1 MNQIDIA
8 IFQWFNLWV
17 ASSPSVVQQMIS
29 LRARLLPWVFVAGLA
44 AFVLIPLIFRK
55 YRAYAEKNISIVVCS
70 LISVGIA
77 RFVIVNILRRLI
89 ERPRPFEV
97 LDGVTRLISLVSDGS
112 FPSGHAAAFFALAA
126 PFMFAR
132 SYPKTA
138 FIFFFA
144 AFVIS
149 LDRVLG
155 GVHWPS
161 DIVAGALVGVGTAWL
176 ISWYTRKKG
185 FLD

>member
-1 MNQIDIA
+1 MNQIDVT
-8 IFQWFNLWV
+8 IFWWFNSWIV
-17 ASSPSVVQQMIS
+17 SSPLLVQQMIS
-29 LRARLLPWVFVAGLA
+29 LRAWLLPWLFVAGLA
-44 AFVLIPLIFRK
+44 AFVLIPLVSRK
-55 YRAYAEKNISIVVCS
+55 YRAYAPKNVSIIICS
-70 LISVGIA
+70 ILSVGIA
-77 RFVIVNILRRLI
+77 RFVIVELLRWFI

-97 LDGVTRLISLVSDGS
+97 LDGVTRLIPYVSDGS

-126 PFMFAR
+126 PFAFSR

-155 GVHWPS
+155 GVHWSS
-161 DIVAGALVGVGTAWL
+161 DVVAGALVGVGTAWFV
-176 ISWYTRKKG
+176 SWFAKKRG